1 MLDIASNKQLSA
13 RDLIEAFYSKH
24 VEARLDSDTP
34 VEKFVAWAEQHSL
47 KELNKTLK
55 AKYSEGLF
63 EQEKLARRRRNLE
76 DLLFTYY
83 LKHDR
88 SKLESRWTILK
99 ILSWTMVNEV
109 FALNQKFVSRYGFP
123 VVVCYK
129 YNLLLLLN

>member
-1 MLDIASNKQLSA
+1 M
-13 RDLIEAFYSKH
+13 
-24 VEARLDSDTP
+24 
-34 VEKFVAWAEQHSL
+34 
-47 KELNKTLK
+47 K

-99 ILSWTMVNEV
+99 ILSWTMVNGV
-109 FALNQKFVSRYGFP
+109 FALNKRFIAKYGFP
-123 VVVCYK
+123 VVETVDID
-129 YNLLLLLN
+129 LDI